1 MGVYWTCIDS
11 PALEENTTPNRAGKQ
26 ATTSNQSEMILD
38 YFHRILVEY
47 WVFIARETAE
57 GPAMLFNDYE
67 ESTFGK

>member
-26 ATTSNQSEMILD
+26 ATTSNQSEMILRLFSQ
-38 YFHRILVEY
+38 YL
-47 WVFIARETAE
+47 VFIARETAE
-57 GPAMLFNDYE
+57 GPAMIFNDYE